1 MLEGRFGDTSGRPY
15 IEARLEIPRLGI
27 VTDMS
32 FMLDTG
38 ADETTLFP
46 DDGERLGVP
55 YAVLNRRE
63 IDAVGVG
70 GTAETYEE
78 LAFVDFSD
86 GERAIYSYEISL
98 TLLEP
103 HEDLDGIP
111 SLIGRDIL
119 NRWDVSYRPVDNK
132 LEIIP
137 RSWDAHYK
145 LK

>member
-1 MLEGRFGDTSGRPY
+1 
-15 IEARLEIPRLGI
+15 
-27 VTDMS
+27 MS

-38 ADETTLFP
+38 ADETALFP

-55 YAVLNRRE
+55 CAALKKRE

-86 GERAIYSYEISL
+86 GVRAVYSYEISL
-98 TLLEP
+98 TFLEP

-111 SLIGRDIL
+111 SLIGRDII
-119 NRWDVSYRPVDNK
+119 NRWDVSYRPVDDK
-132 LEIIP
+132 LEIVP
-137 RSWDAHYK
+137 RSWDALYK
-145 LK
+145 LR